1 MRQEDHCCDGIPA
14 LRLGEANRL
23 TTGCREYRRL
33 HGLRLKSQRDQHL
46 GHAEEK
52 TNAQCQ
58 FRNLFV
64 GILFLYLGDLI
75 QSESAWQANQVIR
88 ELQGCRFPV

>member
-14 LRLGEANRL
+14 LRLGKAKRL
-23 TTGCREYRRL
+23 TTRCREYRRL
-33 HGLRLKSQRDQHL
+33 HGLRLKSQCNQHL
-46 GHAEEK
+46 GHAKEK
-52 TNAQCQ
+52 TNTQRQ

-64 GILFLYLGDLI
+64 GILLLYLGDLV
-75 QSESAWQANQVIR
+75 QSESTWQADQVIR